1 MGYTS
6 LLFTYL
12 LTYSNYMLSN
22 YQTIQTDENCMQTN
36 SSTYSTMSRYSW
48 HITETTQLA
57 LQPAH
62 PKHVSTKFAVQ
73 TEFLYC

>member
-12 LTYSNYMLSN
+12 LTAIICLVITKPSKRMKIACKRIPVHTVLS
-22 YQTIQTDENCMQTN
+22 
-36 SSTYSTMSRYSW
+36 MSRYSW

-57 LQPAH
+57 LRPAH

-73 TEFLYC
+73 TEFSYC